1 MRERKEADYEDDGGF
16 GERISL
22 LCDGICPMAG
32 NGGGA
37 FRQVPGLGEL
47 LVRMQADSSLYG
59 WLSQKGLYQ
68 YRVRLDPEIWGELQ
82 RRYEKDRPELEAPAA
97 TAEWTRTS
105 GRSGII
111 SPGRCG
117 NITSGPTRAA
127 EGWFFRERLKEERR
141 KEKGGCL
148 GIFGAFAVV
157 FAVPLIGWYYWF

>member
-1 MRERKEADYEDDGGF
+1 MKTTGDLVSEYRLCAMEYVRWLETAAERF
-16 GERISL
+16 G
-22 LCDGICPMAG
+22 
-32 NGGGA
+32 
-37 FRQVPGLGEL
+37 QVPGLGEL

-82 RRYEKDRPELEAPAA
+82 RRYEKDRPELEALAA
-97 TAEWTRTS
+97 TAEWTANERAEWNYIA
-105 GRSGII
+105 GQMWQYHEGL
-111 SPGRCG
+111 
-117 NITSGPTRAA
+117 TRAA